1 MNYTGVTMTSRPQ
14 MIINVLQANPDEQ
27 FTAHQLAQKIIETY
41 ADELTEKRKNMRFA
55 SDEDFLRQIAAEV
68 GGSRTVK
75 AKAMCPQVMTRDKPR
90 PRLYYWGED
99 LPRNVLEEQS
109 SDITPVPSTDTVS
122 FTEHELYPLL
132 IAYLSEEEELL
143 CRRIDEKRSSN
154 NKGLGA
160 NHWLYPDI
168 VALQPL
174 DKGWDI
180 VVQNCVRYSEGRLTR
195 LWSFEVKR
203 QLNRSNVREC
213 FFQAVSNSSWA
224 HFGYLVVTEINEDKQ
239 RGVERELQMLC
250 ALHGIGVILL
260 NPQDPS
266 NSQTLIPA
274 RERTSID
281 WQSVNRLVIENKDFK
296 EFIDLVSDYHQTGKV
311 HKALWN
317 R

>member
-1 MNYTGVTMTSRPQ
+1 MSKTSRPQ
-14 MIINVLQANPDEQ
+14 MIINVLQANPGNQ
-27 FTAHQLAQKIIETY
+27 FTARQLAQKIIETY
-41 ADELTEKRKNMRFA
+41 KDELTEKRNNTRFA
-55 SDEDFLRQIAAEV
+55 SDEDFLNQITAEI

-75 AKAMCPQVMTRDKPR
+75 AKAMCTQVMTRDKPR

-99 LPRNVLEEQS
+99 LVETTQIMSL
-109 SDITPVPSTDTVS
+109 SDMTPVPSVETMS
-122 FTEHELYPLL
+122 FTEHALYPLL
-132 IAYLSEEEELL
+132 IEYLSEEEELL

-174 DKGWDI
+174 DKGWDT
-180 VVQNCVRYSEGRLTR
+180 VVQNCVRHSEGRLTR
-195 LWSFEVKR
+195 LWSFEVKC

-224 HFGYLVVTEINEDKQ
+224 HFGYLVATEINEDKQ

-260 NPQDPS
+260 NPQDPG

-281 WQSVNRLVIENKDFK
+281 WQSVNRLVEENSDFK
-296 EFIDLVSDYHQTGKV
+296 EFIDLVAEYHQTGKI

-317 R
+317 K

>member
-1 MNYTGVTMTSRPQ
+1 MTSRPQ

-27 FTAHQLAQKIIETY
+27 FTARQLAQKIIETY

-55 SDEDFLRQIAAEV
+55 SDEDFLRQITAEV

-75 AKAMCPQVMTRDKPR
+75 AKAICPQVMTRDKPR
-90 PRLYYWGED
+90 PRLYYWVEG
-99 LPRNVLEEQS
+99 LPESTQEERT
-109 SDITPVPSTDTVS
+109 SDIAPVPSTETVS

-132 IAYLSEEEELL
+132 INYLSEEEELL
-143 CRRIDEKRSSN
+143 CHRINEKRSSN

-174 DKGWDI
+174 DKGWDT
-180 VVQNCVRYSEGRLTR
+180 VVQNCVRHSEGRLTR

-224 HFGYLVVTEINEDKQ
+224 HFGYLVATEINEDKQ

-260 NPQDPS
+260 NPHDPG

-281 WQSVNRLVIENKDFK
+281 WQSVNRLVLENKDFK